1 MRWQCEG
8 AQHTTFGQLC
18 MVLSLYRCKEEELL
32 IERAGKTR
40 AIRCWEGSAS
50 GRLPEEEI
58 RVLNNDEE
66 SVQGRGALGRPE
78 FTQARGLGGHYS
90 RVRGGED
97 IDVALS
103 PPRLSVVDEY
113 GTQRNLNLNCTV
125 GLGTPRISMI
135 NYWTR

>member
-8 AQHTTFGQLC
+8 AQQTTFGQLC

-50 GRLPEEEI
+50 GRLPEDEI

-78 FTQARGLGGHYS
+78 FTRARDW
-90 RVRGGED
+90 ED
-97 IDVALS
+97 IIRDF
-103 PPRLSVVDEY
+103 EE
-113 GTQRNLNLNCTV
+113 GK
-125 GLGTPRISMI
+125 ISTSHSLHHVFL
-135 NYWTR
+135 W